1 MKLIDAEELGYR
13 ITDSPY
19 PRGEICVRSPAMA
32 MGYWK
37 QKYCNFA
44 LSSFA
49 FLLFLLSIAYLT
61 FNSYAREQIGRQ
73 LRC

>member
-37 QKYCNFA
+37 QQYQ
-44 LSSFA
+44 LRSFL
-49 FLLFLLSIAYLT
+49 FRFRSFLLSVTYL
-61 FNSYAREQIGRQ
+61 
-73 LRC
+73 